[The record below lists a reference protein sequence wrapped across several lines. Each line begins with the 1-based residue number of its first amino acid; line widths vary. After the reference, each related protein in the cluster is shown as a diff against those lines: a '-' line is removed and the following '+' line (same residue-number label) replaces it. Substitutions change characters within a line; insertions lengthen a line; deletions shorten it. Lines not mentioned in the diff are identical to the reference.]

1 MPLLNY
7 TSKVPVFQS
16 VAQIQDILAKHG
28 ATSIRADYDGHGQI
42 TGLAFQVEATGGKV
56 AFRLPAKVLQVQAVL
71 VRENQAGLVPKA
83 LTTYQQ
89 AERVAWRILKD
100 WVEAQ
105 MALLESEMVE
115 MTEIFLPYLITGDS
129 TLYERLQTDMG
140 RFLLPE
146 GAGQP

>member
-7 TSKVPVFQS
+7 TSKVPAYQS

-28 ATSIRADYDGHGQI
+28 ATSIRADYDGQGHI
-42 TGLAFQVEATGGKV
+42 TGLAFQVEAKGGKV
-56 AFRLPAKVLQVQAVL
+56 GFRLPVKVLQVQAVL
-71 VRENQAGLVPKA
+71 VREYEAGLVHRA
-83 LTTYQQ
+83 QTTHEQ

-115 MTEIFLPYLITGDS
+115 VTEIFLPYLITGDS
-129 TLYERLQTDMG
+129 TLYEQLQTDWD
-140 RFLLPE
+140 RFLLP
-146 GAGQP
+146 AGGGGE

>member
-7 TSKVPVFQS
+7 TSKGPVAQS

-28 ATSIRADYDGHGQI
+28 ATSIHNDYDGQGHI
-42 TGLAFQVEATGGKV
+42 TGLAFQVQAKGGQV
-56 AFRLPAKVLQVQAVL
+56 AFRLPAKATQVQAVL
-71 VRENQAGLVPKA
+71 VREYEAGLVHRA
-83 LTTYQQ
+83 QTTYQQ

-100 WVEAQ
+100 WIEAQ

-129 TLYERLQTDMG
+129 TYYEKLQTDWG

-146 GAGQP
+146 GTGK